1 MGNVLDILARLAR
14 EPGAKKRVEEIK
26 AAEAAA
32 AEEVERPAY
41 TPDELQ
47 EISALRSEPIVD
59 KEIDGTAVSTHFD
72 RFVETR
78 NSEQV
83 KAFTRLL
90 LKHGFDL
97 PQQRANQLAE
107 IVAQN
112 KERLK
117 GGFYSSGLR
126 DVVAKKLATLKE
138 SSERNVTS
146 VILSNPKKFVGIFDG
161 LYRRPPGGK
170 PFMTPEEFERGK
182 MPPKRRG
189 PTA

>member
-1 MGNVLDILARLAR
+1 VGNVLDILARLAR

-32 AEEVERPAY
+32 QEDAVRPPYTSEEEK
-41 TPDELQ
+41 
-47 EISALRSEPIVD
+47 EIQKLWSEPIAE
-59 KEIDGTAVSTHFD
+59 KEVEELTITSHINRYID
-72 RFVETR
+72 TR
-78 NSEQV
+78 SPEQL
-83 KAFTRLL
+83 KAFARLL

-97 PQQRANQLAE
+97 PSERASQLAE

-112 KERLK
+112 RDRLK
-117 GGFYSSGLR
+117 GGFYNIR
-126 DVVAKKLATLKE
+126 IRRPIVEQLAVQKQGP
-138 SSERNVTS
+138 ERNVTA
-146 VILSNPKKFVGIFDG
+146 VVLSHPKKFVDVFEN